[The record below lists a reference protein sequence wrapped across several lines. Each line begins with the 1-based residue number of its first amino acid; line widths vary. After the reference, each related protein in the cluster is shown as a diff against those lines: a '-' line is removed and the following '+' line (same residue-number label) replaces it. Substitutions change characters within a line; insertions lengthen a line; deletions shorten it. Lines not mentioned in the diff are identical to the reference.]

1 MQKIVQVVC
10 VVLIAAAVMFGGRWY
25 MYVAQGSSPYDEVGI
40 ALNGYAP
47 GPMRAWGCHKMQA
60 RFPGSCR
67 LTGVPGRMVVAGCN
81 KRPSSQRKLGCPRDS
96 ARPCRLRSQ
105 LSLG

>member
-10 VVLIAAAVMFGGRWY
+10 IVLIAAAVMFGGRWY
-25 MYVAQGSSPYDEVGI
+25 MYVARGSSPYDEVGI

-60 RFPGSCR
+60 RFLGQLPPYGCA
-67 LTGVPGRMVVAGCN
+67 GPDGR
-81 KRPSSQRKLGCPRDS
+81 SWL
-96 ARPCRLRSQ
+96 
-105 LSLG
+105 

>member
-1 MQKIVQVVC
+1 MGSSMQKIVQVVC

-25 MYVAQGSSPYDEVGI
+25 MYVARGSSPYDEVGI

-60 RFPGSCR
+60 RFPGQLPPYGC
-67 LTGVPGRMVVAGCN
+67 GGADGR
-81 KRPSSQRKLGCPRDS
+81 SWL
-96 ARPCRLRSQ
+96 
-105 LSLG
+105 

>member
-25 MYVAQGSSPYDEVGI
+25 MYVARGSSPYDEVGI

-47 GPMRAWGCHKMQA
+47 GPMRAWGCDKMQA
-60 RFPGSCR
+60 RLPGQLPPYGCA
-67 LTGVPGRMVVAGCN
+67 GPDGRN
-81 KRPSSQRKLGCPRDS
+81 WL
-96 ARPCRLRSQ
+96 
-105 LSLG
+105 